1 MPGFIGSNTALFSQ
15 GLECRPA
22 DTGAAPCRKPAGWSP
37 WSLRILWLYM
47 IEIPPIPT
55 VYKAYVKGTPEV
67 SWILKA
73 DRIKSVHKWLGDV
86 ERASILQR
94 ILKSW
99 GFHMWSGW
107 ADHGSVRDRWGFV
120 QVSDCMRIQHN
131 LFSVVNLCSTPGR
144 CPRCLRNS
152 LHPHGLHS
160 ARSPRD
166 SAQWSFSGWI
176 LISTTPAWSKP
187 RWRAKQRSH
196 ERKKPMSSP
205 EFTHVFEALVT

>member
-1 MPGFIGSNTALFSQ
+1 MGCQDLLGQTQPFFFQ

-22 DTGAAPCRKPAGWSP
+22 DTRAAPCRKPAGWSP

-47 IEIPPIPT
+47 IEIPPLPT
-55 VYKAYVKGTPEV
+55 VYKAYIKGTPEV

-73 DRIKSVHKWLGDV
+73 DRIKSVQKWLGDV

-107 ADHGSVRDRWGFV
+107 ADHGSVRDRWGVV

-144 CPRCLRNS
+144 CPRCIRNYNFIPMDCIRPGPPEIRLNGVS
-152 LHPHGLHS
+152 QAGYWYQRHRHE
-160 ARSPRD
+160 ASPGDVPSSDHTRE
-166 SAQWSFSGWI
+166 
-176 LISTTPAWSKP
+176 KN
-187 RWRAKQRSH
+187 
-196 ERKKPMSSP
+196 MSSP
-205 EFTHVFEALVT
+205 VVEIPKG